1 MYRDRQ
7 NKELMELKPQVTIS
21 AFIFDYSQGKL
32 ILCKEN
38 IEKSSVYL
46 NENV

>member
-7 NKELMELKPQVTIS
+7 NKEFMGLKPQVTIS
-21 AFIFDYSQGKL
+21 ALIFNYSQGKL
-32 ILCKEN
+32 ILWKEN
-38 IEKSSVYL
+38 IEKSGVYL